1 MDRRSW
7 LWRRKSSEKSP
18 GETESSTSVS
28 SHSERYSDHQELLR
42 ASPNDAS
49 VSHAQSREVLR
60 DASDGEVHEAVK
72 RLTQKLSVALLNV
85 SAKEDLVKQHA
96 KVAEEAVSGWEQAEA
111 EVVSLKQQLQTTLQ
125 KNSALED
132 KTSQL
137 DGALKECVRQLH
149 QSREEQEEK
158 VGHSISE
165 KTQMWRSEKHV
176 LEKQLLE
183 LTAQLEAA
191 KTKAGTL
198 FDHGLKA
205 RLEAVEKENRVLKTE
220 LHSQFED
227 LQGLLLERELSNKA
241 AETASK
247 QHLES
252 IKKVT
257 KLEAECSRL
266 QITNRRL
273 SSASDRKPISSSACI
288 ESLTDSQ
295 SDSGEQSLGI
305 DNGPERSDSW
315 ASALIAE
322 LDQFKSEKADSRIL
336 TRCPAEIELMDDFLE
351 MEKLVAL
358 PETDPGNSDLE
369 PEADS
374 DQLVRRY
381 NLQEVENEFMHH
393 MLIEPE
399 EKVERLEHEKAELE
413 IASTE
418 SHNRLEASRSLVTAA
433 DNKVVELQTKQDMEN
448 ESKQTAM
455 SEFMDLE
462 GKRKDL
468 ETRLESA
475 YLENGKLHEKV
486 SLLEESYKSE
496 RALSFELKVTIDST
510 EAAREALNSQLESAH
525 SQLSS
530 LNDTIGVLEQQV
542 KEERAFSSEL
552 ASKVKALESQ
562 LEQAHSEASKLQ
574 EKVNF
579 WELKAEEE
587 TKLSAET
594 AIKLKATEA
603 ARKKLELELQSA
615 HEFATKAE
623 AIEAAKKALE
633 IQLDSA
639 VRETGK
645 LSNKVALFEAKIDE
659 ERALSAEF
667 AAKCQKLEADLSK
680 IMHEA
685 DLRRAAN
692 SNPELK
698 IKQEKELAVAA
709 GKLEECQKTIAS
721 LNRQLKSLTNLD
733 DFLLEAEKLEHD
745 RSLQDPGGSEA
756 KDFHHNDSS
765 ELMGAVDAISIIQKQ
780 RSPIRLDDQVVLIII
795 VHHLIIIEFLAVEEE
810 EALKLACYK
819 LEIFSS
825 KRKRFNFTE
834 GPDSTVRVDEVKVH
848 AWVGAS
854 ESQCHQL
861 FTTEIPE

>member
-1 MDRRSW
+1 M
-7 LWRRKSSEKSP
+7 
-18 GETESSTSVS
+18 
-28 SHSERYSDHQELLR
+28 R

-60 DASDGEVHEAVK
+60 NASDGEVHEAVK

-96 KVAEEAVSGWEQAEA
+96 KAEA

-158 VGHSISE
+158 VRHSISE

-183 LTAQLEAA
+183 LTEQLEAA

-220 LHSQFED
+220 LHSQSED
-227 LQGLLLERELSNKA
+227 LQGLLLERELSNEA

-266 QITNRRL
+266 QLTNRRL

-433 DNKVVELQTKQDMEN
+433 DNKVVELQTKLDMEN

-496 RALSFELKVTIDST
+496 RALSFELKATIDST

-562 LEQAHSEASKLQ
+562 LEQSTFRSNYRSSKKEDKTPKLISE
-574 EKVNF
+574 
-579 WELKAEEE
+579 
-587 TKLSAET
+587 
-594 AIKLKATEA
+594 
-603 ARKKLELELQSA
+603 
-615 HEFATKAE
+615 
-623 AIEAAKKALE
+623 
-633 IQLDSA
+633 
-639 VRETGK
+639 
-645 LSNKVALFEAKIDE
+645 
-659 ERALSAEF
+659 
-667 AAKCQKLEADLSK
+667 LEADLSK
-680 IMHEA
+680 IRHEA

-698 IKQEKELAVAA
+698 IKQKELAVAA
-709 GKLEECQKTIAS
+709 GKLEGCQKTIAS

-765 ELMGAVDAISIIQKQ
+765 E
-780 RSPIRLDDQVVLIII
+780 
-795 VHHLIIIEFLAVEEE
+795 
-810 EALKLACYK
+810 AL
-819 LEIFSS
+819 
-825 KRKRFNFTE
+825 
-834 GPDSTVRVDEVKVH
+834 TVRVDEGK
-848 AWVGAS
+848 
-854 ESQCHQL
+854 
-861 FTTEIPE
+861 FTLGLGIRAQVNSSSPQKSPGPRVIELKKPFLLPLVVELSSWPRIIKSISLTM

>member
-28 SHSERYSDHQELLR
+28 SHSERYSDDQELSR

-49 VSHAQSREVLR
+49 VSQTQLREVLCN
-60 DASDGEVHEAVK
+60 ASDGEVHETVK
-72 RLTQKLSVALLNV
+72 RLTEKLSVALLKI

-111 EVVSLKQQLQTTLQ
+111 EVVALKQQLQTTLQ

-132 KTSQL
+132 KISQL

-149 QSREEQEEK
+149 QSREEEEEK
-158 VGHSISE
+158 VRYSISE
-165 KTQMWRSEKHV
+165 KTQMWGSEKHV
-176 LEKQLLE
+176 LEKQLVE

-191 KTKAGTL
+191 KTKAGT

-205 RLEAVEKENRVLKTE
+205 RLEAVEKENMALKTE
-220 LHSQFED
+220 LRSQSED
-227 LQGLLLERELSNKA
+227 IQVVLLERELSNKA

-266 QITNRRL
+266 QIANRRS
-273 SSASDRKPISSSACI
+273 SSASVHKPISSLACV

-295 SDSGEQSLGI
+295 SDSGERSLGGI
-305 DNGPERSDSW
+305 DNGPGRSDSW

-336 TRCPAEIELMDDFLE
+336 TRCPVEIELMDDFLE

-374 DQLVRRY
+374 NQLVRRY
-381 NLQEVENEFMHH
+381 NLLEVDKEFMHH
-393 MLIEPE
+393 MLIELE
-399 EKVERLEHEKAELE
+399 ENVERLEHEKAELE

-418 SHNRLEASRSLVTAA
+418 SHNRLEACRSLVTAA
-433 DNKVVELQTKQDMEN
+433 ESKVVELQTKLDMEN

-462 GKRKDL
+462 GKRKEL
-468 ETRLESA
+468 ETQLESA
-475 YLENGKLHEKV
+475 YLENGKLCEKV
-486 SLLEESYKSE
+486 SLLEESSKSE
-496 RALSFELKVTIDST
+496 RESSFELKASIDNT

-530 LNDTIGVLEQQV
+530 LNETIGVLEQQV

-562 LEQAHSEASKLQ
+562 LEHAHSEASKLQ

-587 TKLSAET
+587 TKLSAEI
-594 AIKLKATEA
+594 AIKLEATEA

-639 VRETGK
+639 LGETGK
-645 LSNKVALFEAKIDE
+645 LSDKVALCEAKIDE
-659 ERALSAEF
+659 ERALSAES
-667 AAKCQKLEADLSK
+667 AAKCHKLEADLSK
-680 IMHEA
+680 IKQEVH
-685 DLRRAAN
+685 LRRAAN
-692 SNPELK
+692 PNPELK
-698 IKQEKELAVAA
+698 IKQQEKELAVAA

-721 LNRQLKSLTNLD
+721 LNRQLKSLTDLD
-733 DFLLEAEKLEHD
+733 DFMLGAEKLEHD
-745 RSLQDPGGSEA
+745 GSLQDPGGSKA

-765 ELMGAVDAISIIQKQ
+765 EVEGSCTLPDGKESIPLQSSFYLLSSSSSSLSGFVRSLPHSRSIS
-780 RSPIRLDDQVVLIII
+780 
-795 VHHLIIIEFLAVEEE
+795 H
-810 EALKLACYK
+810 
-819 LEIFSS
+819 
-825 KRKRFNFTE
+825 
-834 GPDSTVRVDEVKVH
+834 
-848 AWVGAS
+848 
-854 ESQCHQL
+854 
-861 FTTEIPE
+861 

>member
-28 SHSERYSDHQELLR
+28 SHSERYSDHQ
-42 ASPNDAS
+42 
-49 VSHAQSREVLR
+49 VFSHAQSREVLR
-60 DASDGEVHEAVK
+60 NASDGEVHEAVK

-96 KVAEEAVSGWEQAEA
+96 KAEA
-111 EVVSLKQQLQTTLQ
+111 EVVSLKQQLQTALQ
-125 KNSALED
+125 KNSAIED

-137 DGALKECVRQLH
+137 DGALKECVKQLH

-220 LHSQFED
+220 LHSQSED
-227 LQGLLLERELSNKA
+227 LQVLLLERELSNKA

-369 PEADS
+369 PEA
-374 DQLVRRY
+374 
-381 NLQEVENEFMHH
+381 ENEFMHH

-433 DNKVVELQTKQDMEN
+433 DNKVVELQTKLDMEN

-496 RALSFELKVTIDST
+496 RALSFELKATIDST

-562 LEQAHSEASKLQ
+562 LEQAHSETSKLQ

-639 VRETGK
+639 LRETGK

-680 IMHEA
+680 IRHEA

-698 IKQEKELAVAA
+698 IKQKELAVAA

-765 ELMGAVDAISIIQKQ
+765 ELMGAFDAISIIQKQ
-780 RSPIRLDDQVVLIII
+780 RSPVRLDDQGKFTLGLGIRAHVNSSSPQKSQSDR
-795 VHHLIIIEFLAVEEE
+795 VEETTS
-810 EALKLACYK
+810 AAVSGRAFKLA
-819 LEIFSS
+819 SD
-825 KRKRFNFTE
+825 N
-834 GPDSTVRVDEVKVH
+834 
-848 AWVGAS
+848 VGMLGA
-854 ESQCHQL
+854 QG
-861 FTTEIPE
+861 

>member
-28 SHSERYSDHQELLR
+28 SHSERYSDHQ
-42 ASPNDAS
+42 
-49 VSHAQSREVLR
+49 VFSHAQSREVLR
-60 DASDGEVHEAVK
+60 NASDGEVHEAVK
-72 RLTQKLSVALLNV
+72 RLTQKLSSVALLNV

-96 KVAEEAVSGWEQAEA
+96 KAEA

-125 KNSALED
+125 KNSAIED

-137 DGALKECVRQLH
+137 DGALKECVKQLH

-220 LHSQFED
+220 LHSQSED
-227 LQGLLLERELSNKA
+227 LQVLLLERELSNKA

-369 PEADS
+369 PEA
-374 DQLVRRY
+374 
-381 NLQEVENEFMHH
+381 ENEFMHH

-433 DNKVVELQTKQDMEN
+433 DNKVVELQTKLDMEN

-496 RALSFELKVTIDST
+496 RALSFELKATIDST

-562 LEQAHSEASKLQ
+562 LEQAHSETSKLQ

-639 VRETGK
+639 LRETGK

-680 IMHEA
+680 IRHEA

-698 IKQEKELAVAA
+698 IKQKELAVAA

-765 ELMGAVDAISIIQKQ
+765 ELMGAFDAISIIQKQ
-780 RSPIRLDDQVVLIII
+780 RSPVRLDDQGKFTLGLGIRAHVNSSSPQKSQSDR
-795 VHHLIIIEFLAVEEE
+795 VEETTS
-810 EALKLACYK
+810 AAVSGRAFKLA
-819 LEIFSS
+819 SD
-825 KRKRFNFTE
+825 N
-834 GPDSTVRVDEVKVH
+834 
-848 AWVGAS
+848 VGMLGA
-854 ESQCHQL
+854 QG
-861 FTTEIPE
+861 

>member
-7 LWRRKSSEKSP
+7 LWRRKSSEKST

-28 SHSERYSDHQELLR
+28 SHSERYSDDQELSR

-49 VSHAQSREVLR
+49 VSQAQSREVLCN
-60 DASDGEVHEAVK
+60 ASDGEVHETVK
-72 RLTQKLSVALLNV
+72 RLTEKLSVALLKI

-111 EVVSLKQQLQTTLQ
+111 EVVALKQQLQTTLQ

-132 KTSQL
+132 KISQL

-149 QSREEQEEK
+149 QSREEEEEK
-158 VGHSISE
+158 VRYSISE
-165 KTQMWRSEKHV
+165 KTQMWGSEKHV
-176 LEKQLLE
+176 LEKQLVE

-191 KTKAGTL
+191 KTKAGT

-205 RLEAVEKENRVLKTE
+205 RLEAVEKENMALRTE
-220 LHSQFED
+220 LRSQSED
-227 LQGLLLERELSNKA
+227 IQVLLLERELSNKA

-273 SSASDRKPISSSACI
+273 SSASDHKPISCVAFV

-295 SDSGEQSLGI
+295 SDSGERSLGI
-305 DNGPERSDSW
+305 DNGPGRSDSW

-322 LDQFKSEKADSRIL
+322 LDQFRSEKADSRIL
-336 TRCPAEIELMDDFLE
+336 TRCPVEIELMDDFLE

-374 DQLVRRY
+374 NQLVRRY
-381 NLQEVENEFMHH
+381 NLQEVDNEFMHH
-393 MLIEPE
+393 MLIELE

-433 DNKVVELQTKQDMEN
+433 ESKVVELQTKLDMEN

-455 SEFMDLE
+455 SDFMDLE
-462 GKRKDL
+462 GKRKEL
-468 ETRLESA
+468 ETQLESA
-475 YLENGKLHEKV
+475 YLENGKLCEKV
-486 SLLEESYKSE
+486 SLLEESSKSE
-496 RALSFELKVTIDST
+496 RESSFKLKATIDNT
-510 EAAREALNSQLESAH
+510 EAVTEALNSQLESAH

-530 LNDTIGVLEQQV
+530 LNETIGVLEQQV
-542 KEERAFSSEL
+542 QEERAFSSEL

-562 LEQAHSEASKLQ
+562 LEHAHSEASKLQ

-587 TKLSAET
+587 AKLSAEI
-594 AIKLKATEA
+594 AIKLEATEA
-603 ARKKLELELQSA
+603 AGKKLELELQSA
-615 HEFATKAE
+615 HEFATKVE

-639 VRETGK
+639 LGETGK
-645 LSNKVALFEAKIDE
+645 LSDKVALFEAKIDE

-667 AAKCQKLEADLSK
+667 AAKCHKLEADLSK
-680 IMHEA
+680 IKQEA

-692 SNPELK
+692 SNPERK

-721 LNRQLKSLTNLD
+721 LNRQLKSLTDLD
-733 DFLLEAEKLEHD
+733 DFMLGAEKLEHD
-745 RSLQDPGGSEA
+745 GSLQDPGGSKA

-765 ELMGAVDAISIIQKQ
+765 EVEGSGTLPDGKESIPLQSSFYLLSSSSSSLSGFVRSLPHSRSIS
-780 RSPIRLDDQVVLIII
+780 
-795 VHHLIIIEFLAVEEE
+795 H
-810 EALKLACYK
+810 
-819 LEIFSS
+819 
-825 KRKRFNFTE
+825 
-834 GPDSTVRVDEVKVH
+834 
-848 AWVGAS
+848 
-854 ESQCHQL
+854 
-861 FTTEIPE
+861 

>member
-28 SHSERYSDHQELLR
+28 SHSERYSDHQ
-42 ASPNDAS
+42 
-49 VSHAQSREVLR
+49 VFSHAQSREVLR
-60 DASDGEVHEAVK
+60 NASDGEVHEAVK

-96 KVAEEAVSGWEQAEA
+96 KAEA

-137 DGALKECVRQLH
+137 DGALKECVKQLH

-220 LHSQFED
+220 LHSQSED
-227 LQGLLLERELSNKA
+227 LQVLLLERELSNKA

-369 PEADS
+369 PEA
-374 DQLVRRY
+374 
-381 NLQEVENEFMHH
+381 ENEFMHH

-433 DNKVVELQTKQDMEN
+433 DNKVVELQTKLDMEN

-496 RALSFELKVTIDST
+496 RALSFELKATIDST

-680 IMHEA
+680 IRHEA

-698 IKQEKELAVAA
+698 IKQKELAVAA

-765 ELMGAVDAISIIQKQ
+765 ELMGAFDAISIIQKQ
-780 RSPIRLDDQVVLIII
+780 RSPVRLDDQGKFTLGLGIRAHVNSSSPQKSQSDR
-795 VHHLIIIEFLAVEEE
+795 VEETTS
-810 EALKLACYK
+810 AAVSGRAFKLA
-819 LEIFSS
+819 SD
-825 KRKRFNFTE
+825 N
-834 GPDSTVRVDEVKVH
+834 
-848 AWVGAS
+848 VGMLGA
-854 ESQCHQL
+854 QG
-861 FTTEIPE
+861 